1 MIGQVA
7 LKLREAFQAP
17 LPSRSNPTP
26 VLEEVAAKLPPAVQ
40 VPIAPQD
47 RKATPKRSARRRPTR
62 RLVRVWLAG
71 IEPKPAMTPTRL
83 EHAQQLLAYLQGDS
97 SVRGRNVLAAD
108 VMRIYPQFCA
118 ELGITPYPWNSVGV
132 QLRALTGGKKIYVWC
147 EGRRRCAYSIPA
159 RKSRLDR
166 ATLAA

>member
-17 LPSRSNPTP
+17 PSSRSNPTP
-26 VLEEVAAKLPPAVQ
+26 VLEEVAPSLPPAVQ
-40 VPIAPQD
+40 MPIPPKG

-62 RLVRVWLAG
+62 RLVRIWLAG

-83 EHAQQLLAYLQGDS
+83 EHAQQLLAYLQGDP

-108 VMRIYPQFCA
+108 VIRIYPQFCA
-118 ELGITPYPWNSVGV
+118 ELGFMPYPWNSVAV
-132 QLRALTGGKKIYVWC
+132 QLRALTGGAKIYVWHD
-147 EGRRRCAYSIPA
+147 GRRRCAYSIPT
-159 RKSRLDR
+159 RKPRISRPNF
-166 ATLAA
+166 AA